1 MNDVFK
7 NCLYQHFDHFS
18 SWKILNRKCLRLPLV
33 DDAWV
38 EVHLNWV
45 FGLFPRTMTAVDD
58 GGNHFTTNVLL
69 IFDPLV
75 KANLKWQLECPA
87 LLITTP
93 AILWVAIDD
102 LGNCVKIP
110 FRKMFYHNQDNLIR
124 LFKKNVFFCFRILIR
139 TIGVCSLKLLVDFRV
154 IFTRH

>member
-1 MNDVFK
+1 M
-7 NCLYQHFDHFS
+7 
-18 SWKILNRKCLRLPLV
+18 V

-38 EVHLNWV
+38 EVHLSWV
-45 FGLFPRTMTAVDD
+45 LGLFPRTMTAVDD

-93 AILWVAIDD
+93 AILWVAIEN
-102 LGNCVKIP
+102 LGNYVKIP
-110 FRKMFYHNQDNLIR
+110 FQK
-124 LFKKNVFFCFRILIR
+124 VFFITTKTICYVSLRKVSFIVVMRKFCKKIFSQVFLFNLFFTLYFLQRIDNWNLKFRLQNEGQLIE
-139 TIGVCSLKLLVDFRV
+139 
-154 IFTRH
+154 

>member
-1 MNDVFK
+1 MLD
-7 NCLYQHFDHFS
+7 
-18 SWKILNRKCLRLPLV
+18 LPLV

-38 EVHLNWV
+38 DVHLNWV

-69 IFDPLV
+69 ILDPLV

-93 AILWVAIDD
+93 AILWVAIEN
-102 LGNCVKIP
+102 LGNYVKIP
-110 FRKMFYHNQDNLIR
+110 FQKVFYHDQDNMLR
-124 LFKKNVFFCFRILIR
+124 FFMKNFFYCNA
-139 TIGVCSLKLLVDFRV
+139 
-154 IFTRH
+154 

>member
-1 MNDVFK
+1 MFK
-7 NCLYQHFDHFS
+7 IN
-18 SWKILNRKCLRLPLV
+18 LPLV

-45 FGLFPRTMTAVDD
+45 FGLFPRTMTAVDE
-58 GGNHFTTNVLL
+58 GGNHLTTYVLL

-93 AILWVAIDD
+93 AILWVAIENFED
-102 LGNCVKIP
+102 CVKIP
-110 FRKMFYHNQDNLIR
+110 FQKVLLSQPRQYLTFLYEKFLLLLQCVN
-124 LFKKNVFFCFRILIR
+124 FVKNSFHKFSI
-139 TIGVCSLKLLVDFRV
+139 
-154 IFTRH
+154 